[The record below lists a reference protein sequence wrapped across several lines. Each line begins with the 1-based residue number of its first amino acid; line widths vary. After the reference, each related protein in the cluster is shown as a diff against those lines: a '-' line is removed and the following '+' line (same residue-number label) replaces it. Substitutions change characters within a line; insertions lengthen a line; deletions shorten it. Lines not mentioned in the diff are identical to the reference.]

1 MSTATADCGLAD
13 WEKRPEP
20 WRSIGLSYRA
30 ECRAIAAGLP
40 YHSAHPAKRAYSR
53 WTPERLA
60 LLRELQDLEIAAG
73 IVLAA
78 SVIWPASGPV
88 RVLFD
93 YGVQI
98 LPLAALAFWLFPRRA
113 S

>member
-40 YHSAHPAKRAYSR
+40 CHSAHPAKRAYSR
-53 WTPERLA
+53 WTPQRLA
-60 LLRELQDLEIAAG
+60 LLRELRSSGLTNPAIAEAMETS
-73 IVLAA
+73 LAA
-78 SVIWPASGPV
+78 IKRAV
-88 RVLFD
+88 
-93 YGVQI
+93 
-98 LPLAALAFWLFPRRA
+98 ALAGLARR
-113 S
+113 